1 MRFIVHEQAY
11 EQPVAAGRFR
21 YEQENQATGALET
34 WRLTKAIEEYEILRV
49 DLDARPAE
57 SGHSYLYHLVR
68 QANGRPERLSYRFW
82 GSSLMV
88 EGTLLFA
95 QTHITGT
102 RTVNGVTYE
111 EDMDLPAGYG
121 FWFPSTVG
129 LGLLAGLGRGL
140 AVTLDTVFSI
150 QCSVFSLQAVEVDL
164 KMGEVKEIG
173 IGPRVVTARPLHIR
187 WQENERTLWLDEH
200 DWPVKMARE
209 DGLTAVET
217 HPFTLKNKEN

>member
-21 YEQENQATGALET
+21 YEQDNRATGALET
-34 WRLTKAIEEYEILRV
+34 WRLTKAIEGYEILRV
-49 DLDARPAE
+49 DLDARTAE

-68 QANGRPERLSYRFW
+68 QEDGRPERLSYRFW
-82 GSSLMV
+82 GGSLMV

-95 QTHITGT
+95 DTHITGT

-111 EDMDLPAGYG
+111 EDMDLTAGYG
-121 FWFPSTVG
+121 FWFPSSVG
-129 LGLLAGLGRGL
+129 LGLLARFGGGP
-140 AVTLDTVFSI
+140 AVTLDTVFSNLY
-150 QCSVFSLQAVEVDL
+150 SVFSLQMVEVDL
-164 KMGEVKEIG
+164 RMGEVKKIG
-173 IGPRVVTARPLHIR
+173 IGPQGVTARPLHIR
-187 WQENERTLWLDEH
+187 WQENERTLWLNEH
-200 DWPVKMARE
+200 NWPVKMKRE